1 MSELQIGLLAIGA
14 VVVAGVLVYNRVQ
27 EGRARRDAE
36 RSFRSGHE
44 DVLLGDAL
52 IGQPLEP
59 RGANSGSDSAAD
71 GMAGSPQEAPRHA
84 PRAAPADQS
93 AQPDPAID
101 YIIEFTAEHGM
112 AHGALREQWVAIE
125 RRHAHRALLAG
136 SADERS
142 WRAALQLVSRDG
154 AIGEA
159 DLIEFRSAVETLAAS
174 AGATVAAPEMRAAVE
189 AARAL
194 DEFCAESDI
203 QVVVHLTGGP
213 FPGTKIRATAEAG
226 GLALEAEGRFVLRDD
241 EQRLLYALA
250 PRDGAA
256 FSAATMRDAM
266 PQALSLSLDVTR
278 APDTRRSFE
287 SMARLAHQ
295 LASVLGGSIVDDNGQ
310 ALDERA
316 LNGIAAQ
323 LDSVRSKL
331 EARGVTPGSPTAL
344 RLFS

>member
-14 VVVAGVLVYNRVQ
+14 MVVAGVLVYNRVQ
-27 EGRARRDAE
+27 ESRAKRDAE

-44 DVLLGDAL
+44 DVL
-52 IGQPLEP
+52 IGQPIESRGGDTGSATAGIAQEP
-59 RGANSGSDSAAD
+59 
-71 GMAGSPQEAPRHA
+71 PRHVS
-84 PRAAPADQS
+84 RAVIEDHFAK
-93 AQPDPAID
+93 PDPAID
-101 YIIEFTAEHGM
+101 YIIEFTADHSV
-112 AHGALREQWVAIE
+112 AQGAFRDYWDAIE
-125 RRHAHRALLAG
+125 RRHAHRALLEG

-142 WRAALQLVSRDG
+142 WRAALQLASRDG

-174 AGATVAAPEMRAAVE
+174 AGASVAAPEMRAAVE
-189 AARAL
+189 AAREL

-203 QVVVHLTGGP
+203 QVVVHVTGGP
-213 FPGTKIRATAEAG
+213 FPGTKIRAAAEAG

-241 EQRLLYALA
+241 GQRLLYILSS
-250 PRDGAA
+250 RDGVA
-256 FSAATMRDAM
+256 FAAATIRDAM

-295 LASVLGGSIVDDNGQ
+295 LASALGGSIVDDNGQ

-316 LNGIAAQ
+316 LNGIAGE
-323 LDSVRSKL
+323 LDSVRAKL
-331 EARGVTPGSPTAL
+331 EARGITPGSPTAL

>member
-1 MSELQIGLLAIGA
+1 MSELQVGLLAIGA
-14 VVVAGVLVYNRVQ
+14 VVVACVLAYNRVQ

-36 RSFRSGHE
+36 RNFRSGHE
-44 DVLLGDAL
+44 DVLLGDVL
-52 IGQPLEP
+52 IGQPPES
-59 RGANSGSDSAAD
+59 RGTDAAAD
-71 GMAGSPQEAPRHA
+71 VVAGIPQETPRYP
-84 PRAAPADQS
+84 PRAAPVVHS
-93 AQPDPAID
+93 AEPDPAID
-101 YIIEFTAEHGM
+101 YIIEFTAEHGV
-112 AHGALREQWVAIE
+112 AHAALREQWAAIE

-142 WRAALQLVSRDG
+142 WRAALQLASRDG

-174 AGATVAAPEMRAAVE
+174 AGACVAAPEMRAAVE

-203 QVVVHLTGGP
+203 QVVVHVTGGP
-213 FPGTKIRATAEAG
+213 FPGTKIRAAAEAG
-226 GLALEAEGRFVLRDD
+226 GLALETEGRFVLRDD
-241 EQRLLYALA
+241 EQRLLYTLA

-256 FSAATMRDAM
+256 FSAATIRDAM

-310 ALDERA
+310 LLDERA

-323 LDSVRSKL
+323 LDSVRAKL
-331 EARGVTPGSPTAL
+331 EARGVTPGGPTAL

>member
-14 VVVAGVLVYNRVQ
+14 VVVAAVLIYNRIQ

-36 RSFRSGHE
+36 RSFSSGHE
-44 DVLLGDAL
+44 DVLVGKTVAAHGGGTDT
-52 IGQPLEP
+52 GH
-59 RGANSGSDSAAD
+59 SAENR
-71 GMAGSPQEAPRHA
+71 QEASRHA
-84 PRAAPADQS
+84 PRAAPSGEA

-101 YIIEFTAEHGM
+101 YIIEFVTEHPL
-112 AHGALREQWVAIE
+112 AHGALREQWVAVE
-125 RRHAHRALLAG
+125 RRHARRALLDG
-136 SADERS
+136 PADDRS
-142 WRAALQLVSRDG
+142 WRAGLQLVSRDG

-174 AGATVAAPEMRAAVE
+174 VGASVSAPEMRAAVE

-213 FPGTKIRATAEAG
+213 FAATKIRAAAESS
-226 GLALEAEGRFVLRDD
+226 GLTLEADGRFVLRDD
-241 EQRLLYALA
+241 TQRLVYTLGT
-250 PRDGAA
+250 RDGAA

-266 PQALSLSLDVTR
+266 PHALTLSLDVTR

-287 SMARLAHQ
+287 SMARLANQ
-295 LASVLGGSIVDDNGQ
+295 LAAVLGGSIVDDNGL

-316 LNGIAAQ
+316 LIAIANQ
-323 LDSVRSKL
+323 LDSVRAKL

>member
-14 VVVAGVLVYNRVQ
+14 VVVAAVLIYNRVQ
-27 EGRARRDAE
+27 EGRAKRDAE

-44 DVLLGDAL
+44 DVL
-52 IGQPLEP
+52 IGQPVAAH
-59 RGANSGSDSAAD
+59 GAEVDTGHSGENAH
-71 GMAGSPQEAPRHA
+71 EASRHA
-84 PRAAPADQS
+84 PRTASSGEA

-101 YIIEFTAEHGM
+101 YIIEFVAEHPV

-125 RRHAHRALLAG
+125 RRHARRALLAG
-136 SADERS
+136 SAGDKL
-142 WRAALQLVSRDG
+142 WHAGLQLVSRDG

-174 AGATVAAPEMRAAVE
+174 VGASVSAPEMRAAVE

-213 FPGTKIRATAEAG
+213 FAATKIRATAESS
-226 GLALEAEGRFVLRDD
+226 GLALEEDGRFVLRDD
-241 EQRLLYALA
+241 TQRLLYTLGT
-250 PRDGAA
+250 RDGAA
-256 FSAATMRDAM
+256 FSAATIRDAM
-266 PQALSLSLDVTR
+266 PHALTLSLDVTR
-278 APDTRRSFE
+278 APETRRSFE
-287 SMARLAHQ
+287 SMARLANQ
-295 LASVLGGSIVDDNGQ
+295 LATVLGGSIVDDNGH

-316 LNGIAAQ
+316 LAAIANQ
-323 LDSVRSKL
+323 LDSVRAKL